1 MRKVYWTRPA
11 VKDLK
16 RLDKLSIGKVKSA
29 VNDFTDAGI
38 GNVRK
43 LVKYENEYRLRV
55 GSIRVRFLYDE
66 QNNAITI
73 LRVLPRDKAYG

>member
-16 RLDKLSIGKVKSA
+16 RLDKLSIERVKGA
-29 VNDFTDAGI
+29 VKEFTDTGI
-38 GNVRK
+38 GDVRK

-55 GSIRVRFLYDE
+55 GSIRVRFVFNE

-73 LRVLPRDKAYG
+73 LRVIPRDKAYG